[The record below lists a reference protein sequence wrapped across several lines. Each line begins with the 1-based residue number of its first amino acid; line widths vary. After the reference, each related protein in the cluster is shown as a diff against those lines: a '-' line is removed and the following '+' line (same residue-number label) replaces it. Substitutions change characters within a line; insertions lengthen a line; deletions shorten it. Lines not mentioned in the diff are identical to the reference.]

1 MKPSDQLRQNIR
13 DIREDKHLTQADMAE
28 KLNLSETG
36 YAKIER
42 GESKLNIDRIQQIAN
57 VLEVNLADL
66 IPLGDDAVIIF
77 NNSNDNFSNSNNFS
91 LAFGNNTLEQE
102 IAKLHELL
110 IMKNDVISSRE
121 REIELL
127 KQQVAT
133 LNELVSVLN
142 QNKSQ

>member
-1 MKPSDQLRQNIR
+1 
-13 DIREDKHLTQADMAE
+13 MAE

-66 IPLGDDAVIIF
+66 IPFGDDAVIIF

>member
-57 VLEVNLADL
+57 VLEVKLADL
-66 IPLGDDAVIIF
+66 MPLGDDAVIIF

>member
-1 MKPSDQLRQNIR
+1 M
-13 DIREDKHLTQADMAE
+13 TQSDMAE

-66 IPLGDDAVIIF
+66 IPFGDDAVIIF

>member
-1 MKPSDQLRQNIR
+1 
-13 DIREDKHLTQADMAE
+13 MAE

-66 IPLGDDAVIIF
+66 IPFGDDAVIIF

-91 LAFGNNTLEQE
+91 LAFVNNTLEQE

>member
-1 MKPSDQLRQNIR
+1 
-13 DIREDKHLTQADMAE
+13 MAE
-28 KLNLSETG
+28 KLNLSETE

-66 IPLGDDAVIIF
+66 IPFGDDAVIIF

>member
-28 KLNLSETG
+28 KLNLSETE

-66 IPLGDDAVIIF
+66 IPFGDDAVIIF

>member
-66 IPLGDDAVIIF
+66 IPFGDDAVIIF
-77 NNSNDNFSNSNNFS
+77 NN
-91 LAFGNNTLEQE
+91 
-102 IAKLHELL
+102 
-110 IMKNDVISSRE
+110 
-121 REIELL
+121 
-127 KQQVAT
+127 
-133 LNELVSVLN
+133 
-142 QNKSQ
+142 

>member
-1 MKPSDQLRQNIR
+1 
-13 DIREDKHLTQADMAE
+13 MAE

-42 GESKLNIDRIQQIAN
+42 GESKLYIDRIQQIAN

-66 IPLGDDAVIIF
+66 IPFGDDAVIIF

>member
-1 MKPSDQLRQNIR
+1 
-13 DIREDKHLTQADMAE
+13 MAE

>member
-1 MKPSDQLRQNIR
+1 
-13 DIREDKHLTQADMAE
+13 MAE

-66 IPLGDDAVIIF
+66 IPFGDEAVIIF

-91 LAFGNNTLEQE
+91 LAFGNNTFEQE

-142 QNKSQ
+142 HNKSQ

>member
-66 IPLGDDAVIIF
+66 IPFGDDAVIIF

-121 REIELL
+121 REFQLL

>member
-66 IPLGDDAVIIF
+66 IPFGDDAVIIF

>member
-77 NNSNDNFSNSNNFS
+77 NNSNNNFSNSNNFS

>member
-66 IPLGDDAVIIF
+66 IPFGDDAVIIF
-77 NNSNDNFSNSNNFS
+77 KGDGVP
-91 LAFGNNTLEQE
+91 AVG
-102 IAKLHELL
+102 
-110 IMKNDVISSRE
+110 
-121 REIELL
+121 
-127 KQQVAT
+127 
-133 LNELVSVLN
+133 
-142 QNKSQ
+142 KSKVRV